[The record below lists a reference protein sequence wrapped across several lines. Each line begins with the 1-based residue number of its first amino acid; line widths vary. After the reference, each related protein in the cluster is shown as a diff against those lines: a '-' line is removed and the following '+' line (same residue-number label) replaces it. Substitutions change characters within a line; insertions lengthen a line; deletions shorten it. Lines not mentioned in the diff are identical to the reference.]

1 MAPSVF
7 ISILVV
13 AWARCIFMH
22 ATTMVIAAQS
32 SALEQEAKALME
44 SGWWS
49 HDFNHTSISYCEQ
62 VGSIECNDGG
72 SVIWINMGGVYL
84 GDKVRKFNFS
94 SFPNLVHLT
103 LRNTG
108 LRGSIP
114 QEIGTLSKL
123 TYLHLSENN
132 LTGELSP
139 SITNLTQLE
148 EFYISNNL
156 VSGAIPDELG
166 KLKNLSILGLSH
178 NKLTGS
184 IPSALGL
191 LTNLSFLGLSDNKLT
206 GSIPSALGLLTNLSL
221 LDLSFNEINGSIV
234 SEIGQLKNL
243 VKLDLQQ
250 NKLTGPLPSTLA
262 HLKNLVELDL
272 EQNNLTG
279 PLPLSLGHLTN
290 LTSLSL
296 SSNQINGSIPEEI
309 GNMTNL
315 MHLYLNNN
323 DIVGQIPLTLGHL
336 PNLRTLSL
344 DWNQISGSIPVEI
357 ANCSWLYNLTLS
369 HNNLTGN
376 IPIQI
381 SDLYMLNNLD
391 LSYNN
396 LNGSIPQSIGQLT
409 DLETLS
415 FSWNQISGS
424 IPHHLA
430 HCSRLK
436 DLSLSHN
443 YLTGSIPSQIGDHL
457 HLLNAFDLSYNTIS
471 GEIPFEPGNSPPLNL
486 LDLSYNNLTGN
497 IPDLSVSIKK
507 VNFSYN
513 SFHGQIPN
521 SYLHCTPYT
530 FIGNKDLCGDIKGFL
545 PCLPSSPRFPSSPRN
560 SRSIVHSIKFVVPL
574 SSFIVLL
581 LVGCFFL
588 SRFGVRKIESESR
601 ETKNGDL
608 FSIWNYD
615 GKIAYEDIIEATED
629 FDIRYCIGTGGYG
642 SVYKAQLPSGKM
654 VALKKLHRLE
664 AEDPNFD
671 KSFKNE
677 VKMLTEIRHRNIV
690 KLHGYCLHK
699 RCMFLVYEYMQS
711 GSLFC
716 VLRNDVEAVELDW
729 TRRMNVIKSTA
740 HALSYMH
747 HECVPVIVHRDI
759 TSNNILLNF
768 ELKAFVSDFGTARLL
783 DPNSSNQ
790 TIVAG
795 TYGYIAP
802 ELAYTMVVT
811 EKCDVYSFGVV
822 ALEILMGKHPGEL
835 LSSLSSPSSSQNV
848 MLNEIL
854 DQRLPP
860 PNRRAA
866 QDVFFVATVAFACL
880 HTKPKSRPTMKWV
893 SQEFLSHNR
902 PIMNPLHAVSLWQ
915 LKNQETYTVGESSEI

>member
-49 HDFNHTSISYCEQ
+49 HYSFNHTSFSYCQQ
-62 VGSIECNDGG
+62 VGSIRCNDDG
-72 SVIWINMGGVYL
+72 SVIGIYMYGVYL
-84 GDKVRKFNFS
+84 GDK
-94 SFPNLVHLT
+94 
-103 LRNTG
+103 
-108 LRGSIP
+108 
-114 QEIGTLSKL
+114 
-123 TYLHLSENN
+123 
-132 LTGELSP
+132 
-139 SITNLTQLE
+139 
-148 EFYISNNL
+148 
-156 VSGAIPDELG
+156 
-166 KLKNLSILGLSH
+166 
-178 NKLTGS
+178 
-184 IPSALGL
+184 
-191 LTNLSFLGLSDNKLT
+191 
-206 GSIPSALGLLTNLSL
+206 
-221 LDLSFNEINGSIV
+221 
-234 SEIGQLKNL
+234 
-243 VKLDLQQ
+243 
-250 NKLTGPLPSTLA
+250 
-262 HLKNLVELDL
+262 
-272 EQNNLTG
+272 
-279 PLPLSLGHLTN
+279 
-290 LTSLSL
+290 
-296 SSNQINGSIPEEI
+296 
-309 GNMTNL
+309 
-315 MHLYLNNN
+315 
-323 DIVGQIPLTLGHL
+323 GQIPDDVKKFG
-336 PNLRTLSL
+336 
-344 DWNQISGSIPVEI
+344 
-357 ANCSWLYNLTLS
+357 
-369 HNNLTGN
+369 
-376 IPIQI
+376 
-381 SDLYMLNNLD
+381 
-391 LSYNN
+391 
-396 LNGSIPQSIGQLT
+396 
-409 DLETLS
+409 
-415 FSWNQISGS
+415 
-424 IPHHLA
+424 LA
-430 HCSRLK
+430 
-436 DLSLSHN
+436 
-443 YLTGSIPSQIGDHL
+443 
-457 HLLNAFDLSYNTIS
+457 A
-471 GEIPFEPGNSPPLNL
+471 
-486 LDLSYNNLTGN
+486 
-497 IPDLSVSIKK
+497 
-507 VNFSYN
+507 
-513 SFHGQIPN
+513 
-521 SYLHCTPYT
+521 
-530 FIGNKDLCGDIKGFL
+530 FIGNKNLCSDIKGFS
-545 PCLPSSPRFPSSPRN
+545 PCPPSSQSMHL
-560 SRSIVHSIKFVVPL
+560 VKFLLPITI
-574 SSFIVLL
+574 FFALL
-581 LVGCFFL
+581 LLGYFFH
-588 SRFGVRKIESESR
+588 SRCRVKKTQSESR
-601 ETKNGDL
+601 GTKNGDL

-642 SVYKAQLPSGKM
+642 SVYKAQLPSGKI

-690 KLHGYCLHK
+690 KLHGYCLHR
-699 RCMFLVYEYMQS
+699 RCMFLVYEYMER

-860 PNRRAA
+860 PNPSSCAR
-866 QDVFFVATVAFACL
+866 C
-880 HTKPKSRPTMKWV
+880 
-893 SQEFLSHNR
+893 FLRGYSCICMLTH
-902 PIMNPLHAVSLWQ
+902 
-915 LKNQETYTVGESSEI
+915 